1 MRCTRNSPREAARD
15 DHRRS
20 LSGALMA
27 IYLARQGRQVQVFE
41 RRPDLRK
48 VDMDAGRSINL
59 ALADRGIH
67 ALREPGVFADV
78 EPLLIPMRVARC
90 TRWTVP

>member
-1 MRCTRNSPREAARD
+1 LNPHATILGAG
-15 DHRRS
+15 

-27 IYLARQGRQVQVFE
+27 IFLAHNERKVMVYE

-67 ALREPGVFADV
+67 ALKQAGVYEEV
-78 EPLLIPMRVARC
+78 ESLLIPMRGSVLHDVSGALSFAA
-90 TRWTVP
+90 

>member
-1 MRCTRNSPREAARD
+1 MKRPVTILGAG
-15 DHRRS
+15 

-59 ALADRGIH
+59 A
-67 ALREPGVFADV
+67 PGG
-78 EPLLIPMRVARC
+78 PRHPCVA
-90 TRWTVP
+90 